1 MSAVPAE
8 TFRFGTVDWRPRAG
22 VARLEYRLEPGP
34 VLVETFEFGPAGP
47 AGAEDGPAVRAAL
60 DLLHW
65 VAGVSY
71 WKAWCPRQI
80 VFDAAAPDAWQAGFL
95 RRLYTGGLAEFAL
108 RNGLD
113 LDGIGF
119 PARGAA
125 RVEPA
130 LSLGLAPHSLVP
142 LGGGK
147 DSLVALELVR
157 AVGGETAVTA
167 VRPAALIERVAAATG
182 LAWLPVGRRLAPELA
197 ELNAAGAY
205 NGHVPITAI
214 NAAALLIQALRQG
227 FGRLVFANEA
237 SAEEGVVR
245 DGREANHQFSKTLAF
260 ERDLDQWIRRYI
272 AADLRCFSALR
283 PLTEI
288 AVCRRFAD
296 LKAYHGLF
304 SSCNRQFHLDGAR
317 VAGRWCGDCP
327 KCRFVFLGLAPFM
340 ERGELLAIFGADLL
354 DDPGQIEGF
363 ADLCG
368 LGRKPF
374 ECVGEAAECR
384 AACNAL
390 AQRQEWRQAA
400 VIAALAPRLTDH
412 ATPPLAAFLEPRPE
426 HALPPDL
433 VACVNAPD

>member
-1 MSAVPAE
+1 MSVEAAE
-8 TFRFGTVDWRPRAG
+8 RFHFGAIDWQPRAG
-22 VARLEYRLEPGP
+22 VARLQYRLEPGP
-34 VLVETFEFGPAGP
+34 ELVETFEFGPAGS
-47 AGAEDGPAVRAAL
+47 AGAEDGPAIRAAL

-71 WKAWCPRQI
+71 WKAWCPRRI
-80 VFDAAAPDAWQAGFL
+80 VFDAAAPDVWQAGFL
-95 RRLYTGGLAEFAL
+95 RRLYRGGLAEFAL

-113 LDGIGF
+113 LDDIEF
-119 PARGAA
+119 PAHGAA

-130 LSLGLAPHSLVP
+130 PPLGLAPRSLVP

-147 DSLVALELVR
+147 DSLVALEGVR
-157 AVGGETAVTA
+157 ATGGEAAVTA
-167 VRPAALIERVAAATG
+167 VRPAPLIERVAAATG
-182 LAWLPVGRRLAPELA
+182 LQWLPVGRRLAPELA
-197 ELNAAGAY
+197 DLNAAGAF

-214 NAAALLIQALRQG
+214 NAAALLVQALRQG
-227 FGRLVFANEA
+227 FGRVVFANEA

-245 DGREANHQFSKTLAF
+245 GGRQANHQYSKTLAF

-272 AADLRCFSALR
+272 AADLHCFSALR

-288 AVCRRFAD
+288 AVCRRFAE

-340 ERGELLAIFGADLL
+340 ERSGLVEIFGADLL
-354 DDPGQIEGF
+354 DDPGQVEGF

-368 LGRKPF
+368 LGQKPF

-384 AACNAL
+384 AAIHAL
-390 AQRQEWRQAA
+390 AQRPGWRDAA
-400 VIAALAPRLTDH
+400 VIAALAPRLADRE
-412 ATPPLAAFLEPRPE
+412 TPPLAEFLQPRPE
-426 HALPPDL
+426 HHLPAELAARLD
-433 VACVNAPD
+433 ATG